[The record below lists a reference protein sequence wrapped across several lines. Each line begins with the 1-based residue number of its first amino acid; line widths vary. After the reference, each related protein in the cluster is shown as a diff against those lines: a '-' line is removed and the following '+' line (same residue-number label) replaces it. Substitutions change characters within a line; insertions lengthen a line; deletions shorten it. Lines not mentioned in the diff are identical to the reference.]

1 MQPPSQNIPSRS
13 IRFLSV
19 AFALLV
25 GLLLLPLPSSRAA
38 QQTAAAP
45 VAAPPTPLYQYW
57 RTGNPQNT
65 RAVPQ
70 GGFALLGGGTD
81 LDAAFVWLCHQAHG
95 GDLLVLRARGTDAYN
110 PYIHDLCHNN
120 SDATLVIPSRK
131 VAFDP
136 AVQKKIAAAHAIF
149 IAGGDQAKYVNFWQ
163 NTPVQRAIN
172 NAIRRGVPLGGTSAG
187 LAVQGEFMYSS
198 QNDPDDD
205 SELES
210 PAALQNPYTARVTIV
225 HNFLH
230 IPALRDTITDSHFGN
245 RDRMGRL
252 LVFLA
257 RILQSGNVKTIHAI
271 AIDQHTAV
279 LLQPD
284 GHGSVIGTGAA
295 YFLKASSKASVC
307 RPGTPLT
314 FAGVSV
320 VKLTAGDR
328 FNTAAWTGT
337 GGLPYQL
344 SVVNGTIHST
354 QPGGKIY

>member
-1 MQPPSQNIPSRS
+1 MKPPSQNIPPRN
-13 IRFLSV
+13 IRFLCI
-19 AFALLV
+19 AFALLAS
-25 GLLLLPLPSSRAA
+25 LFLLPHPSSHAA

-45 VAAPPTPLYQYW
+45 AATPPTTLYQYW

-65 RAVPQ
+65 HVVPQ

-81 LDAAFVWLCHQAHG
+81 LDEAFVWLCQQAHG

-149 IAGGDQAKYVNFWQ
+149 IAGGDQANYVNFWQ

-172 NAIRRGVPLGGTSAG
+172 NAIRHGVPLGGTSAG

-198 QNDPDDD
+198 QKDPPD

-210 PAALQNPYTARVTIV
+210 PAALQNPYTPRVTIV
-225 HNFLH
+225 HNFLR
-230 IPALRDTITDSHFGN
+230 IPALRDTITDSHFAN

-257 RILQSGNVKTIHAI
+257 RILQSGDVQTIHAI

-284 GHGSVIGTGAA
+284 GHGTVIGTGAA

-320 VKLTAGDR
+320 IKLTAGDH
-328 FNTAAWTGT
+328 FNTATWTAT

-344 SVVNGTIHST
+344 SVTNGTIHST